1 MAKSAPQTID
11 SLEAEN
17 TIGTGPSALV
27 DQVADWLMAQ
37 SLETTTIEALFE
49 GCCERLYAAGMPLFR
64 VHIAYRTLHP
74 LISGIGL
81 TWRRDAP
88 VEIQHFPH
96 HDGPQPERWLKSPH
110 HHMIER
116 QLPMMRRKLTGPET
130 LIDFPVLEEFR
141 DAGGTD
147 YLAFLAAFGGG
158 ANDGLISS
166 WLTDRPEG
174 FSDAEVQAIIRV
186 QQRFAVACKI
196 VTRGEIARNVM
207 TTYLGPDAGL
217 RVLDGQIRRGDGERI
232 HAAVW
237 FSDLRGSTAMAEK
250 LAPQDYI
257 ATLNAFFD
265 AVGGAVIAKHG
276 EILGFIGDAVLAIFP
291 IRKGQATA
299 ARACQRALSAAR
311 LSAQRVEKLN
321 EARAAN
327 RQDPIAYGLGLHL
340 GDVTFGNIGVDERLS
355 FSVIGPTVNE
365 VARLEG
371 LTKKL
376 GRPVVASELFRT
388 AVPRGTKWDA
398 LGEHRVAGVR
408 RPLKVFAPSASA
420 TQK

>member
-1 MAKSAPQTID
+1 MAKSASQTIEPSTPD
-11 SLEAEN
+11 N
-17 TIGTGPSALV
+17 TIGLGPSALV
-27 DQVADWLMAQ
+27 DDVADWLMAQ

-110 HHMIER
+110 HYLIER

-147 YLAFLAAFGGG
+147 YLAFLSAFGGG

-174 FSDAEVQAIIRV
+174 YSDAEVQAIIRV

-217 RVLDGQIRRGDGERI
+217 RVLDGQIRRGDGEHI

-265 AVGGAVIAKHG
+265 AVGGAVLAKHG

-291 IRKGQATA
+291 IRKGRATA
-299 ARACQRALSAAR
+299 AQACQRALSAAR
-311 LSAQRVEKLN
+311 LSARRIEKLN
-321 EARAAN
+321 ETRKSN
-327 RQDPIAYGLGLHL
+327 GEEPIAYGLGLHL

-376 GRPVVASELFRT
+376 KRAVVASEVFKN
-388 AVPRGTKWDA
+388 AVPRSTGWRP
-398 LGEHRVAGVR
+398 LVEHRVAGVD
-408 RPLKVFAPSASA
+408 RPLKVFAPAEA
-420 TQK
+420 TARK

>member
-1 MAKSAPQTID
+1 MTNAAPQTIETPAPD
-11 SLEAEN
+11 SH
-17 TIGTGPSALV
+17 IGAGPSVLV

-37 SLETTTIEALFE
+37 SLETPTMETLFE
-49 GCCERLYAAGMPLFR
+49 GCCERLYGAGMPLFR

-74 LISGIGL
+74 LISGVGL
-81 TWRRDAP
+81 TWRRDKP
-88 VEIQHFPH
+88 VVVERFPH
-96 HDGPQPERWLKSPH
+96 HDGPEPERWLRSPH
-110 HHMIER
+110 YHLIEHR
-116 QLPMMRRKLTGPET
+116 LPMMRRKLTGPEA
-130 LIDFPVLEEFR
+130 LIDFPILEEFQ
-141 DAGGTD
+141 DEGGTD
-147 YLAFLAAFGGG
+147 YLAFLAPFSETG
-158 ANDGLISS
+158 NDGLISS
-166 WLTDRPEG
+166 WLTDRPSG
-174 FSDAEVQAIIRV
+174 FSDAEVQAIIRI

-237 FSDLRGSTAMAEK
+237 FSDLRGSTAMAED
-250 LAPQDYI
+250 LAPEDYI

-265 AVGGAVIAKHG
+265 AVGGAVLAKHG

-291 IRKGQATA
+291 IRKGQATTA
-299 ARACQRALSAAR
+299 KACQRALAAAR
-311 LSAQRVEKLN
+311 LAAQRVERLN
-321 EARAAN
+321 QERAESGQA
-327 RQDPIAYGLGLHL
+327 PIAYGLGLHL

-376 GRPVVASELFRT
+376 KRPVIASELFRK
-388 AVPRGTKWDA
+388 AVSSGAKWES
-398 LGEHRVAGVR
+398 LGEHRLAGVH
-408 RPLKVFAPSASA
+408 RPLKVFAPTETAGGR
-420 TQK
+420 

>member
-11 SLEAEN
+11 APALDTAFGS
-17 TIGTGPSALV
+17 GSSALI

-49 GCCERLYAAGMPLFR
+49 GCCYRLYAAGIPLFR

-74 LISGIGL
+74 LISGVGL
-81 TWRRDAP
+81 TWRRDAAI
-88 VEIQHFPH
+88 EIQRFPH

-110 HHMIER
+110 HYMIER
-116 QLPMMRRKLTGPET
+116 RLPMMRRRLTGPEA
-130 LIDFPVLEEFR
+130 LVDFQVLEEFR
-141 DAGGTD
+141 DDGGTD
-147 YLAFLAAFGGG
+147 YLAFLAAFGEGG
-158 ANDGLISS
+158 NDGLISS
-166 WLTDRPEG
+166 WLTDREAG
-174 FSDAEVQAIIRV
+174 FSDTEVQAIMRI

-207 TTYLGPDAGL
+207 TTYLGADAGL
-217 RVLDGQIRRGDGERI
+217 RVLDGQIRRGDGEQI

-250 LAPQDYI
+250 LAPKDYI
-257 ATLNAFFD
+257 ATLNGFFD
-265 AVGGAVIAKHG
+265 AMGGAVLAKHG

-291 IRKGQATA
+291 IRKGKATA
-299 ARACQRALSAAR
+299 AQACQRALSAAR
-311 LSAQRVEKLN
+311 LSAKRIEKLN
-321 EARAAN
+321 QTRKAN
-327 RQDPIAYGLGLHL
+327 GEDLIAYGLGLHL

-371 LTKKL
+371 LTKKV
-376 GRPVVASELFRT
+376 GRSVVASELFRN
-388 AVPRGTKWDA
+388 AVPRGPGWDP
-398 LGEHRVAGVR
+398 LGEHHVAGVN
-408 RPLKVFAPSASA
+408 RPLNVFAPAEA
-420 TQK
+420 TTGK

>member
-1 MAKSAPQTID
+1 MTKSAPHTID
-11 SLEAEN
+11 KPAASSAL
-17 TIGTGPSALV
+17 GSGPSALV
-27 DQVADWLMAQ
+27 DHVADWLMAQ

-81 TWRRDAP
+81 TWRRDTP
-88 VEIQHFPH
+88 IDVQRFPH
-96 HDGPQPERWLKSPH
+96 HDGPEPERWLKSPH
-110 HHMIER
+110 HYMIER
-116 QLPMMRRKLTGPET
+116 QLPIMRRKLAGSET

-147 YLAFLAAFGGG
+147 YLAFLSAFGEGT
-158 ANDGLISS
+158 NDGLISS
-166 WLTDRPEG
+166 WQTDRADG
-174 FSDAEVQAIIRV
+174 FSDAEVDAIIRI

-217 RVLDGQIRRGDGERI
+217 RVLDGQIRRGDGEDI

-250 LAPQDYI
+250 LAPKDYI

-265 AVGGAVIAKHG
+265 AVGGAVLAKHG

-299 ARACQRALSAAR
+299 AKACQRALSAAR
-311 LSAQRVEKLN
+311 LSAQRIAKLN
-321 EARAAN
+321 EKRAAN
-327 RQDPIAYGLGLHL
+327 HEDPIAYGLGLHL

-376 GRPVVASELFRT
+376 GRSVVASELFRNS
-388 AVPRGTKWDA
+388 VPRGTAWES
-398 LGEHRVAGVR
+398 LGEHRVSGVQ
-408 RPLKVFAPSASA
+408 RPLKVFAPTETA
-420 TQK
+420 KRK

>member
-1 MAKSAPQTID
+1 MANSTSPAIEAPTP
-11 SLEAEN
+11 SEA
-17 TIGTGPSALV
+17 IGAGPSVLV

-37 SLETTTIEALFE
+37 SLQTPTMESLFE
-49 GCCERLYAAGMPLFR
+49 GCCERLYGAGMPLFR

-81 TWRRDAP
+81 TWRRDKP
-88 VEIQHFPH
+88 VNVERFPH
-96 HDGPQPERWLKSPH
+96 RDGPEPERWLKSPH
-110 HHMIER
+110 FHLIQR
-116 QLPMMRRKLTGPET
+116 RLPMMRRRLTGPET
-130 LIDFPVLEEFR
+130 LIDFPILEEFR
-141 DAGGTD
+141 EAGGTD
-147 YLAFLAAFGGG
+147 YLAFLTAFSETG
-158 ANDGLISS
+158 NDGLISS
-166 WLTDRPEG
+166 WLTDREAG
-174 FSDAEVQAIIRV
+174 FSDAEVQAIIRI

-250 LAPQDYI
+250 LAPEDYI
-257 ATLNAFFD
+257 ATLNGFFD
-265 AVGGAVIAKHG
+265 AIGGAVLAKHG

-299 ARACQRALSAAR
+299 GKACQRALAAAR
-311 LSAQRVEKLN
+311 LSARRIAKLN
-321 EARAAN
+321 EARAAKGE
-327 RQDPIAYGLGLHL
+327 DPIAYGLGLHL

-376 GRPVVASELFRT
+376 GHAVVASEHFKN
-388 AVPRGTKWDA
+388 AVPRGTTWDE
-398 LGEHRVAGVR
+398 LGEHRVAGVH
-408 RPLKVFAPSASA
+408 RPLKVFAPAEA
-420 TQK
+420 AMVQ